1 MIAQPVPLA
10 AAVFWSPQ
18 LVLAM
23 VLNGVVQAVQIG
35 AYAARLA
42 GVQTGRIA
50 TSISLFNLFV
60 TASRLASLFLT
71 PALGALADSAA
82 HAAPHGATAVGPEV
96 QATFEAQMRYI
107 ILAGTVGTALGACLL
122 PTFLFL
128 FVRGIRS
135 FERSG
140 SVIRALLRLA
150 DPRVMLDERRAQRR
164 AYCLNFAHLRRFSLD
179 GIPRRLL
186 AFNVLVTAIYA
197 TGVVAAY
204 YASVLNLGARTTA
217 AGLSG
222 LINGIGTIS
231 FTLIVDPGSSYIV
244 DQASKG
250 ERPVEHVKSLVF
262 YLAAT
267 AVVGTLCS
275 QLILY
280 PGAVAI
286 AHAAGLF
293 YHPHR

>member
-1 MIAQPVPLA
+1 MTAQPEPLA

-60 TASRLASLFLT
+60 TTSRLASLFLT

-82 HAAPHGATAVGPEV
+82 HAAPHGAFSVGPEV
-96 QATFEAQMRYI
+96 QATFETQMRLI
-107 ILAGTVGTALGACLL
+107 ILAGTVGTTVGALLL

-128 FVRGIRS
+128 FMRGIRS

-140 SVIRALLRLA
+140 SVIRALFRLF
-150 DPRVMLDERRAQRR
+150 DPRVMLDVVRSVRVP
-164 AYCLNFAHLRRFSLD
+164 NFAEIRRFSLE

-186 AFNVLVTAIYA
+186 VFNILVTAIYA

-244 DQASKG
+244 DQASKD

-262 YLAAT
+262 FLAAT
-267 AVVGTLCS
+267 AIVGTLCS

-286 AHAAGLF
+286 AHAAALF